1 MKYKSALL
9 SSSSYRPWPSL
20 AVAPSNTLSIHQPEE
35 EQEVGEVE
43 VEKIK
48 VGESLSTGREETMD
62 PVLRHHRATLD
73 STSLSLTS
81 NTPPALVSPGCR

>member
-1 MKYKSALL
+1 MKYKFALL

-20 AVAPSNTLSIHQPEE
+20 AVAPSIILSIHQREE
-35 EQEVGEVE
+35 EQEAEEE

-48 VGESLSTGREETMD
+48 VGESLSTGREETTD
-62 PVLRHHRATLD
+62 PDLHHHHRATLD

>member
-1 MKYKSALL
+1 M
-9 SSSSYRPWPSL
+9 
-20 AVAPSNTLSIHQPEE
+20 
-35 EQEVGEVE
+35 GEVE

-73 STSLSLTS
+73 STSLSL
-81 NTPPALVSPGCR
+81 NNNIPPALASPGCR

>member
-1 MKYKSALL
+1 MKYKFALL

-62 PVLRHHRATLD
+62 PDLHHHRATLD

-81 NTPPALVSPGCR
+81 NIPPALASPGCR